1 MSGLV
6 RALCLIFTLLLWPVI
21 KPAGSATGPAPE
33 NTCMHG
39 TGCKLDGRSY
49 QVKVPPDWDKKSP
62 LPVLMH
68 FHGWGRTG
76 KNVVNNPRITQATD
90 KHGFLLVAP
99 DGLGKSWD
107 FWDKTSRDTP
117 FAKAILADLKTKWPL
132 DENRIYLSGFSYGS
146 AMAWRLAC
154 ESDQDFAGLL
164 AIAGTLWQQ
173 EDIQCQ
179 GGPIKVTHVH
189 GLKDNVMS
197 LPKGKDNNPLKGIEL
212 WRRTNQC
219 QIEPDTVEKI
229 NIFTCHHWTGCTSG
243 KETSICLHNYGH
255 MIPKGWLD
263 IVLGKINKI

>member
-1 MSGLV
+1 MLGSFRSLY
-6 RALCLIFTLLLWPVI
+6 LILTLLMCFFAKPVWSTTVLDI
-21 KPAGSATGPAPE
+21 KNGCA
-33 NTCMHG
+33 HG
-39 TGCKLDGRSY
+39 TSCQLDGRSY
-49 QVKVPPDWDKKSP
+49 QVKTPSNWDGKSL
-62 LPVLMH
+62 LPILMH

-76 KNVVNNPRITQATD
+76 RNVLNNPRITEATD

-107 FWDKTSRDTP
+107 FWGKTSRDTP
-117 FAKAILADLKTKWPL
+117 FAQAILKNLKTKWPI
-132 DENRIYLSGFSYGS
+132 DENKVYLSGFSYGS

-154 ESDQDFAGLL
+154 ESGQEFAGLL

-173 EDIQCQ
+173 EDIECQ
-179 GGPIKVTHVH
+179 AGPINITHVH

-197 LPKGKDNNPLKGIEL
+197 LPRGNNNNPLKGIEL

-229 NIFTCHHWTGCTSG
+229 NIFTCHHWTGCNSG

-255 MIPKGWLD
+255 TIPKGWMD
-263 IVLGKINKI
+263 IVLGKIKKI